1 LRAGRPTAMGHSRGD
16 RMRAAV
22 LEGIGSICLKDVDTP
37 QCAPEAVLLR
47 VDACAVCGTDVKA
60 LRHGHQM
67 VRPPIILGHEL
78 AGTIV
83 EVGQDVKGYYV
94 SERVT
99 VASAVPCGMCYYCQR
114 GQSTVC
120 QDILDIGSSWPGGFA
135 QYMLVPGRAVRTAC
149 VSKIPD
155 GVSAAA
161 AALTEPLAC
170 CVNAQ
175 EMLGVGVGDAVLII
189 GCGPIGCLN
198 AMLARARGASWVA
211 MANRSEPRLKLAER
225 VGADQYVNTSREDLK
240 QAVMKRTNGRGA
252 DVVIVACASRE
263 AQEQSLELAAPRG
276 RINFFGGLPRGS
288 SGIAFD
294 SNRLHY
300 QEQMLVGNHG
310 ATPYQNY
317 KALQLIASRQVDS
330 ERLITHRFRLEQ
342 IEEAIE
348 AAERKEGLKVLV
360 EQHDGP

>member
-1 LRAGRPTAMGHSRGD
+1 MK
-16 RMRAAV
+16 AAV
-22 LEGIGSICLKDVDTP
+22 LEGIDTLVLKEVETPGCTQDTI
-37 QCAPEAVLLR
+37 LLR

-67 VRPPIILGHEL
+67 VKPPVILGHEL

-83 EVGQDVKGYYV
+83 EVGQHVRGFYD

-120 QDILDIGSSWPGGFA
+120 EDILDIGSTWPGGFA
-135 QYMLVPGRAVRTAC
+135 QYMLVPARAVRTGC
-149 VSKIPD
+149 VNKIPD

-175 EMLGVGVGDAVLII
+175 EMLGVGTGDSVLIV

-198 AMLARARGASWVA
+198 AMLARARGATCII
-211 MANRSEPRLKLAER
+211 MANRSEPRLKLAAA
-225 VGADQYVNTSREDLK
+225 VGADHYVNTSEEDLGK
-240 QAVMKRTNGRGA
+240 AVLDLTGARGA
-252 DVVIVACASRE
+252 DVVIVACASAE
-263 AQEQSLELAAPRG
+263 AQEAALGLAAPRG
-276 RINFFGGLPRGS
+276 RVNFFGGLPRGS
-288 SGIAFD
+288 SAITFD

-300 QEQMLVGNHG
+300 QEQVLVGNHG

-317 KALQLIASRQVDS
+317 KALALIAAGLVDT
-330 ERLITHRFRLEQ
+330 EKVITHRFGLDELES
-342 IEEAIE
+342 AVGT
-348 AAERKEGLKVLV
+348 AEKKEGLKVLV
-360 EQHDGP
+360 EHGQCA